1 MSLKTLLG
9 YLALLFVVSWIIVF
23 PSGTAHVIHNIG
35 AFLTNAAHGL
45 SNFFSSI

>member
-1 MSLKTLLG
+1 MNIKTILG
-9 YLALLFVVSWIIVF
+9 YLALLYVVLWIIFF
-23 PSGTAHVIHNIG
+23 PSNAAHVIHNIE